1 MSGTSFG
8 NSQGKSKFKMRFSW
22 LFLFNLALTR
32 AAGRFQ
38 KVKTALNICLVN
50 GGSSCYMC
58 MIFSSWID
66 QYSRSNQLRQVFRFC
81 TAIYTYVYTYINFI
95 SLSFENGLTDV
106 CSILPNILGTLC
118 RKIDDELRDY
128 IGGLIID
135 ALRQSDA
142 L

>member
-1 MSGTSFG
+1 
-8 NSQGKSKFKMRFSW
+8 
-22 LFLFNLALTR
+22 
-32 AAGRFQ
+32 
-38 KVKTALNICLVN
+38 
-50 GGSSCYMC
+50 